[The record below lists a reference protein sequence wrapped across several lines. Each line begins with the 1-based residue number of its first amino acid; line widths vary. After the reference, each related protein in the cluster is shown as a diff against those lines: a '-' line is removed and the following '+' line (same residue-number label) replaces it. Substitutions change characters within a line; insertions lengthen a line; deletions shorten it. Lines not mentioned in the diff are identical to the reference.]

1 MTPRIGIMTPAFG
14 RVGSKAPMK
23 KKVYSLMPK
32 DKKVYVEPFVGGGA
46 VFFGHD
52 WGDTKV
58 VLNDKD
64 RELMSAYKI
73 LKKGFNMEQAKK
85 YDSKDLNQLK
95 QWYKSSGG
103 GDLAR
108 LVKFRLKSNNT
119 FGSLG
124 RGDLYAPTSPY
135 NMLKKGEAYK
145 NKLKDV
151 TLLSENYKSV
161 MRRYDSPQTFFYL
174 DPPYNDSKRLY
185 KEGEFNNEELANF
198 LRTIKGKFLLSMN
211 DSGENRKIFKGF
223 KIRGVS
229 VLGGGHNVGDATG
242 GQGGG
247 VVGKGKRKELLISNY

>member
-1 MTPRIGIMTPAFG
+1 MTAKKGIMTPAFG
-14 RVGSKAPMK
+14 RVGSKAPIK
-23 KKVYSLMPK
+23 KKVYAMMPK
-32 DKKVYVEPFVGGGA
+32 EKKVYVEPFVGGGA
-46 VFFGHD
+46 VFFGHN

-73 LKKGFNMEQAKK
+73 LKKGVNAEQAKK
-85 YDSKDLNQLK
+85 YDSQDLNQLK
-95 QWYKSSGG
+95 TWYKSSGG

-124 RGDLYAPTSPY
+124 RGELYAKTSPY
-135 NMLKKGEAYK
+135 NMLKKADAYK
-145 NKLKDV
+145 DKLKDV

-161 MRRYDSPQTFFYL
+161 MRRYDSPSTFFYL

-185 KEGEFNNEELANF
+185 KEGEFNNQELANF
-198 LRTIKGKFLLSMN
+198 LKTIKGKFILSMN
-211 DSGENRKIFKGF
+211 DSRENRKIFNDF

-229 VLGGGHNVGDATG
+229 VLGGSHNVGKDAV
-242 GQGGG
+242 GGG
-247 VVGKGKRKELLISNY
+247 TRKEIFIKNY

>member
-1 MTPRIGIMTPAFG
+1 MTAKKGIMTPAFG

-23 KKVYSLMPK
+23 QKIYAMMPK

-52 WGDTKV
+52 WGDRKV

-73 LKKGFNMEQAKK
+73 LKKGINMEQAKK
-85 YDSKDLNQLK
+85 YDSQDLNQLK
-95 QWYKSSGG
+95 TWYKSSGG

-124 RGDLYAPTSPY
+124 RGDLYRSTSPY
-135 NMLKKGEAYK
+135 NMLKKANDYK
-145 NKLKDV
+145 EKLKNV

-161 MRRYDSPQTFFYL
+161 MRRYDSPNTFFYL
-174 DPPYNDSKRLY
+174 DPPYDDSKRLY
-185 KEGEFNNEELANF
+185 KEGSFNNEELANF
-198 LRTIKGKFLLSMN
+198 LKTIKGKFILSMN
-211 DSGENRKIFKGF
+211 DSRENRKIFNNF
-223 KIRGVS
+223 KISGIS
-229 VLGGGHNVGDATG
+229 VRGGGANINGGSVG
-242 GQGGG
+242 GQT
-247 VVGKGKRKELLISNY
+247 KRKEILVKNY